1 MTSVVSEE
9 AARRNLAKI
18 DHVVVLMMENRSFD
32 HVLGYLKLDDVL
44 PDVDG
49 LEATMGNEDASGKF
63 HRVRPLGRRKID
75 LKVLDPGHGPGDVR
89 EQISGG
95 MAGFL
100 TNYVRAF
107 ERASEDDPPPPGFR
121 FDPTLV
127 LSYLRADDVP
137 VYDFLA
143 RSFQVCDRWFSS
155 VPGPT
160 WPNRLYAAAGES
172 EGTTANRRPPIYDLE
187 AFVRKLDASGV
198 PWRWYSHDPGTL
210 RAVDERY
217 RLGHDDEFAYFNRET
232 LFERQT
238 FLDDAREGRL
248 PAVSWIDPNFV
259 DFRLFGP
266 PGSNDD
272 HPPSPMM
279 AGQELVLTLLTALM
293 RSSAWKKLLLVI
305 TYDEHGG
312 FYDHVDPRP
321 LKPADDRPAMRRYGV
336 RVPALVVS
344 PFVEPGVSH
353 VVYDHTSIIKTIL
366 LRFCERPSSAVR
378 DMGARVAAA
387 NHLGSL
393 LTRPA
398 TRPRR
403 RASDEQLAALVE
415 KVAAW
420 RKSTYRAS
428 TLGERAAATADAF
441 ARDETALTDLQGEVV
456 AIAKRLRAAGLQPG
470 EP

>member
-1 MTSVVSEE
+1 
-9 AARRNLAKI
+9 
-18 DHVVVLMMENRSFD
+18 
-32 HVLGYLKLDDVL
+32 
-44 PDVDG
+44 
-49 LEATMGNEDASGKF
+49 
-63 HRVRPLGRRKID
+63 
-75 LKVLDPGHGPGDVR
+75 
-89 EQISGG
+89 
-95 MAGFL
+95 
-100 TNYVRAF
+100 
-107 ERASEDDPPPPGFR
+107 
-121 FDPTLV
+121 
-127 LSYLRADDVP
+127 
-137 VYDFLA
+137 
-143 RSFQVCDRWFSS
+143 
-155 VPGPT
+155 
-160 WPNRLYAAAGES
+160 
-172 EGTTANRRPPIYDLE
+172 
-187 AFVRKLDASGV
+187 
-198 PWRWYSHDPGTL
+198 
-210 RAVDERY
+210 
-217 RLGHDDEFAYFNRET
+217 
-232 LFERQT
+232 
-238 FLDDAREGRL
+238 
-248 PAVSWIDPNFV
+248 
-259 DFRLFGP
+259 
-266 PGSNDD
+266 
-272 HPPSPMM
+272 
-279 AGQELVLTLLTALM
+279 
-293 RSSAWKKLLLVI
+293 
-305 TYDEHGG
+305 
-312 FYDHVDPRP
+312 
-321 LKPADDRPAMRRYGV
+321 MRRYGV